1 MRWNSSIC
9 LSFSAS
15 GKAILRRLHFIEK
28 LAPQPLSLGFVP
40 ENRFGQLVW
49 DFRARTGRRSLANAG
64 DVLLDSGPGLF
75 PAQPGKAA
83 VGRGALLVA
92 TRPGLVL
99 LEVRLVVLC
108 LLVHSA

>member
-1 MRWNSSIC
+1 MRWSSSIC

-49 DFRARTGRRSLANAG
+49 DFRREPDVGHLRMREMFSSIRVRVSSQLNPGR
-64 DVLLDSGPGLF
+64 P
-75 PAQPGKAA
+75 P
-83 VGRGALLVA
+83 
-92 TRPGLVL
+92 
-99 LEVRLVVLC
+99 
-108 LLVHSA
+108 